1 MSGGEQISPGSAGN
15 SPVGASHV
23 RAGSVDFQCSYF
35 YFGSQTGAANVP
47 SLAAR
52 QGKLYYMPG
61 SSGPVNS
68 PGKESKMLPALVFPS
83 PQWKRVRFL
92 HNEAGKPGA
101 F

>member
-1 MSGGEQISPGSAGN
+1 MSRFHLVLQETLLWALPMSGQGQWIFSA
-15 SPVGASHV
+15 VI
-23 RAGSVDFQCSYF
+23 FYF
-35 YFGSQTGAANVP
+35 YLGSQTGAANVP

-68 PGKESKMLPALVFPS
+68 PGKENKMLPALVFPS